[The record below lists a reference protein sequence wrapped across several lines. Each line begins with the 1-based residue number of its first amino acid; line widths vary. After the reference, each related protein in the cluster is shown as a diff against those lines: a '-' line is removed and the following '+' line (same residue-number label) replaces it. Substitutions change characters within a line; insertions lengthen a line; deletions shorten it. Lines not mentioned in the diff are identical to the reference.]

1 MRGRGG
7 MRQAVM
13 GGAVLLWLCGAGT
26 PSAHAS
32 DLYGNGS
39 DLEADLR
46 RMLESNELEKR
57 RAAVD
62 RLAGLEMRIAAPYLM
77 EKLRD
82 GEPGV
87 RARAARA
94 LGPGAVLDAAP
105 LLLSCVSDVEVTVR
119 AACVEAFGQY
129 GALPPE
135 LQKRAATTLA
145 RVMTDAQYEVRL
157 EVLRA
162 LERLVRTEALSID
175 EQLHLLGPALLR
187 SEDEHVVVRR
197 AACSLLGHLATSSKD
212 ARKRIAVALLGRLSD
227 PARDVRLE
235 AISSL
240 TRLGDPSAAAAALR
254 LLSDPADDV
263 RRQAVLYLGQA
274 GYVPALPILSDLLL
288 HAPEPLR
295 QSAAQSL
302 ATLLRGLPASTTQP
316 GADSP
321 AVKAALFA
329 LVDGLEREEIR
340 PASRMALLRLRDR
353 ALPVLLH
360 QLQVPGASASRV
372 RAVVDLLRDLVR
384 DPARDPARDPLRDL
398 ARDLGADPLL
408 SSRDAAAE
416 PALRADAK
424 APVAA
429 ALVAELGRSRIARD
443 RVVAALAALDDPA
456 QLPLYLALT
465 ADADAAVQAQALRAL
480 ARLPQLDDRCTDALV
495 TLSRGADAGLR
506 AQVAPLLGRVLSPAS
521 LARLRDLLRDPS
533 TEVRAAAVQ
542 GLTQAARTAAA
553 TGQTGAL
560 GSSEV
565 ASLTALITV
574 SADNPVEARLHR
586 AAAQTLGQLAA
597 TSPAIRAQVV
607 NAIVVALRGL
617 RPSPA
622 AQDLVTALGAA
633 LRGVTGSSSPPPDL
647 AIARS
652 LLLDLATASGDA
664 DGDSALVA
672 ADALDALAALGDPAV
687 VGRVA
692 RLLSHGDPLR
702 RMRAAAALGS
712 LLAQPGG
719 DSGRSALISLLQSE
733 RSSAVVAEAAWAL
746 GKGSPDLSANAV
758 AALRRLLAA
767 REGMGGERA
776 VRVNALGALARLGRA
791 EPADASWLWEGEPL
805 ARANGALLL
814 SSLADRTPG
823 LSARLANLAATD
835 IDHRV
840 RHAAAQALR
849 GVGPSARAA
858 RTLFVGMVQQD
869 VDRQPLS
876 DTPFRWTGPD
886 GLSRIAVTDRR
897 GVFRE
902 EQVPPGPCEVEPL
915 GDLQ

>member
-7 MRQAVM
+7 RRQAVL

-135 LQKRAATTLA
+135 LQKRSATTLA

-316 GADSP
+316 SADSP
-321 AVKAALFA
+321 AVKAALSA

-340 PASRMALLRLRDR
+340 PASRMALLRVRDR

-372 RAVVDLLRDLVR
+372 RAIVDLLRDLVR
-384 DPARDPARDPLRDL
+384 DPARDPVRDL

-408 SSRDAAAE
+408 SPRDAAAE
-416 PALRADAK
+416 PALRPEAK
-424 APVAA
+424 APIAA

-456 QLPLYLALT
+456 QLPLYLSLT

-506 AQVAPLLGRVLSPAS
+506 AQAAPLLGRVLSPAS
-521 LARLRDLLRDPS
+521 LARLRELLRDPS
-533 TEVRAAAVQ
+533 VEVRAAAVQ
-542 GLTQAARTAAA
+542 GLTQTARTAAA
-553 TGQTGAL
+553 TGRPGAL

-597 TSPAIRAQVV
+597 TSPSIRAQVV
-607 NAIVVALRGL
+607 NAIVAALRGL

-633 LRGVTGSSSPPPDL
+633 LRGVAGSSSPPADL

-746 GKGSPDLSANAV
+746 GKGSPDSSANAV

-767 REGMGGERA
+767 REGMGGDRA

-814 SSLADRTPG
+814 SSLAPRTPG
-823 LSARLANLAATD
+823 LSARLGNLAATD

-849 GVGPSARAA
+849 GVGPAARAA

-915 GDLQ
+915 GDLP